1 MLIVGRTTMQVVVQD
16 ARSMGGGTLHNH
28 ADVNTAL
35 VGDFVVIAA
44 SQQGFI
50 NWSEYVPL
58 YSVHYS

>member
-1 MLIVGRTTMQVVVQD
+1 MQVVVQD